1 MGQFIYE
8 QLANRHEMERLTQ
21 ANRDTVYKP
30 LTLTRETLKQVRLVK
45 TANGPIYKSIF
56 LHGEMPVC
64 ADARGVQ
71 IEIRLYHSEKRMDLL
86 YQMVKL
92 PVQTPEGVYVAFPLH
107 LEGGKLAFEAQ
118 GGVVYPGVNQ
128 LEGSSSDWNT
138 IQNFASVKSSDAQI
152 IFVSKDIPLVQFGAI
167 NTGRYYYRLNP
178 ATSHLYSWVLNNY
191 WVTNFKASQEGE
203 LRWRY
208 SLTSSADPSDL
219 FATRFGWGVRT
230 PLLSRVLLPSKGR
243 SQGKPVS
250 VSLAN
255 LGAPNLLLVQAG
267 LALDGKGIAL
277 QVREVEGK
285 QAVLDIPGLQAATR
299 SAKAVETNILEEE
312 GAVLTAPLAL
322 KPYET
327 KFIKLY

>member
-1 MGQFIYE
+1 M
-8 QLANRHEMERLTQ
+8 
-21 ANRDTVYKP
+21 
-30 LTLTRETLKQVRLVK
+30 
-45 TANGPIYKSIF
+45 
-56 LHGEMPVC
+56 
-64 ADARGVQ
+64 
-71 IEIRLYHSEKRMDLL
+71 
-86 YQMVKL
+86 
-92 PVQTPEGVYVAFPLH
+92 
-107 LEGGKLAFEAQ
+107 
-118 GGVVYPGVNQ
+118 
-128 LEGSSSDWNT
+128 
-138 IQNFASVKSSDAQI
+138 
-152 IFVSKDIPLVQFGAI
+152 QFGDI

-230 PLLSRVLLPSKGR
+230 PLLSRVLLPSKG
-243 SQGKPVS
+243 SSPGNPVS

-255 LGAPNLLLVQAG
+255 LGAPNILLVQAG
-267 LALDGKGIAL
+267 LALDGKSIAL

-285 QAVLDIPGLQAATR
+285 PAILDIPGLQASTR
-299 SAKAVETNILEEE
+299 STKAVETNILEEE
-312 GAVLTAPLAL
+312 GAVLTAPVAL